1 MSLAFGRAM
10 LTLGAVFPR
19 NAGDRRATGSW
30 AVGLVRGRRAKAR
43 PERQGKDQSE
53 LPTGRICPQL
63 ASEMERSLRR
73 RRFLQTAGGLAAGP
87 LIPWPAAAEEPPAPA
102 QWLEELGHG
111 FGIAVHDL
119 SEATL
124 DVCAG
129 AGFSFV
135 RTDLFWSDVET
146 KRRTFD
152 WSRWDPFVAG
162 LSARRLRPLF
172 ILGFNNP
179 DVYGGRWM
187 EGVTGYIEV
196 KAFTAVAAAAATR
209 YRDAR
214 PIWEIWN
221 EPNRSNFW
229 EPRENPVE
237 YMALARATAEAIRR
251 AEPDASIIG
260 PALGHKVGEEALDLG
275 FLQACLDDGLAG
287 LVDAI
292 SIHPYVDPEVVAPD
306 YERVR
311 ALVDATAGDRAV
323 PVVSTEWGFATNTFV
338 SDDLQA
344 DVLVRMF
351 LTNLSLGIPLSIAY
365 VAVDRTE
372 EYVPEEE
379 RTYGIA
385 RADHS
390 PKAAYQALR
399 EMNERLRGMRFHE
412 ALPMASGDVAL
423 AFTGG
428 GRRWVA
434 AWTAGEPHEAEIA
447 GRTVTL
453 TSRPIYLDG

>member
-1 MSLAFGRAM
+1 M
-10 LTLGAVFPR
+10 
-19 NAGDRRATGSW
+19 
-30 AVGLVRGRRAKAR
+30 
-43 PERQGKDQSE
+43 
-53 LPTGRICPQL
+53 
-63 ASEMERSLRR
+63 RR
-73 RRFLQTAGGLAAGP
+73 RHFLQAASGLAATPVISWP
-87 LIPWPAAAEEPPAPA
+87 LITQAQAAPAPWIA
-102 QWLEELGHG
+102 DLGHG
-111 FGIAVHDL
+111 LGIQVHDL

-146 KRRTFD
+146 QRHVLD
-152 WSRWDPFVAG
+152 WQRWDPFVAG
-162 LSARRLRPLF
+162 LQARGLRPLF

-187 EGVTGYIEV
+187 EGVTTYIEMQ
-196 KAFTAVAAAAATR
+196 AFTAFAAAAATR

-221 EPNRSNFW
+221 EPNRANFW
-229 EPRENPVE
+229 EPRANPAE

-251 AEPDASIIG
+251 AVPDAAIIG
-260 PALGHKVGEEALDLG
+260 PALGHKVGEPVLETA

-287 LVDAI
+287 LVDAV

-306 YERVR
+306 YEKVR
-311 ALVDATAGDRAV
+311 TLVDAAAGDRTL
-323 PVVSTEWGFATNTFV
+323 PVMSTEWGFATNDFV

-351 LTNLSLGIPLSIAY
+351 LINLSLGVPLSIAY

-372 EYVPEEE
+372 AYVPPEE
-379 RTYGIA
+379 RSYGIA

-390 PKAAYQALR
+390 PKAAYHALR
-399 EMNERLRGMRFHE
+399 EMNDRLRGMQFSQ
-412 ALPMASGDVAL
+412 ALPTVPGAVAL
-423 AFTGG
+423 VFEGEA
-428 GRRWVA
+428 GRWIA
-434 AWTAGEPHEAEIA
+434 TWTAGEPHNAEVE
-447 GRTVTL
+447 GRTIAL
-453 TSRPIYLDG
+453 TSRPVYING

>member
-1 MSLAFGRAM
+1 
-10 LTLGAVFPR
+10 
-19 NAGDRRATGSW
+19 
-30 AVGLVRGRRAKAR
+30 
-43 PERQGKDQSE
+43 
-53 LPTGRICPQL
+53 
-63 ASEMERSLRR
+63 MEQDMHR
-73 RRFLQTAGGLAAGP
+73 RRFLQAAGGLAAGP
-87 LIPWPAAAEEPPAPA
+87 LVPWTARAYGQAAAAPWIA
-102 QWLEELGHG
+102 GLGHG
-111 FGIAVHDL
+111 LGLQVHDL

-129 AGFSFV
+129 AGFGFV

-146 KRRTFD
+146 RRHKLD

-162 LSARRLRPLF
+162 LQARGLRPLF

-187 EGVTGYIEV
+187 EGVTTYIEMQ
-196 KAFTAVAAAAATR
+196 AFTTFAAAAATR

-221 EPNRSNFW
+221 EPNRANFW
-229 EPRENPVE
+229 EPRENPAE
-237 YMALARATAEAIRR
+237 YIALARATAEAIRR
-251 AEPDASIIG
+251 AVPDAAIIG
-260 PALGHKVGEEALDLG
+260 PALGHKVGEPVLDLA

-287 LVDAI
+287 LVDAV

-306 YERVR
+306 YDTVR
-311 ALVDATAGDRAV
+311 AMVDAAAGGGRL

-351 LTNLSLGIPLSIAY
+351 LVNLSLGVPLSIAY

-372 EYVPEEE
+372 DHVPEEE

-390 PKAAYQALR
+390 PKAAYHALR
-399 EMNERLRGMRFHE
+399 EMNARLRGFRFAE
-412 ALPMASGDVAL
+412 ALPTAPGDVAL
-423 AFTGG
+423 AFEGE

-434 AWTAGEPHEAEIA
+434 VWTAGEPHEAEVA
-447 GRTVTL
+447 DRTVAL
-453 TSRPIYLDG
+453 TSRPVYLDG

>member
-1 MSLAFGRAM
+1 M
-10 LTLGAVFPR
+10 
-19 NAGDRRATGSW
+19 
-30 AVGLVRGRRAKAR
+30 
-43 PERQGKDQSE
+43 
-53 LPTGRICPQL
+53 QL
-63 ASEMERSLRR
+63 DMHR
-73 RRFLQTAGGLAAGP
+73 RRFLQAAGGLVAGP
-87 LIPWPAAAEEPPAPA
+87 LVPWPAGAQEQGAPDTAAPWIAG
-102 QWLEELGHG
+102 LGHG
-111 FGIAVHDL
+111 LGIAVHDL

-129 AGFSFV
+129 AGFGFV

-146 KRRTFD
+146 ERHKLD

-162 LSARRLRPLF
+162 LKARGLRPLF

-187 EGVTGYIEV
+187 EGVTTYIEMQ
-196 KAFTAVAAAAATR
+196 AFTTFAATAATR

-221 EPNRSNFW
+221 EPNRANFW
-229 EPRENPVE
+229 EPRENPAE

-251 AEPDASIIG
+251 AEPDAAIIG
-260 PALGHKVGEEALDLG
+260 PALGHKVGEQVLDLT
-275 FLQACLDDGLAG
+275 FLQTCLDDGLAL
-287 LVDAI
+287 LVDAV

-306 YERVR
+306 YEKVR
-311 ALVDATAGDRAV
+311 AMVDAAAGDRML
-323 PVVSTEWGFATNTFV
+323 PVVSTEWGFATNDFV

-351 LTNLSLGIPLSIAY
+351 LINLSLGIPLSIAY

-390 PKAAYQALR
+390 PKAAFHALR
-399 EMNERLRGMRFHE
+399 EMNARLRGVRFSK
-412 ALPMASGDVAL
+412 ALPTAPGDAAL
-423 AFTGG
+423 AFEGAEG
-428 GRRWVA
+428 RWVA
-434 AWTAGEPHEAEIA
+434 AWTAGEPHEAEVA
-447 GRTVTL
+447 GRTVAL
-453 TSRPIYLDG
+453 SSRPVYLDG